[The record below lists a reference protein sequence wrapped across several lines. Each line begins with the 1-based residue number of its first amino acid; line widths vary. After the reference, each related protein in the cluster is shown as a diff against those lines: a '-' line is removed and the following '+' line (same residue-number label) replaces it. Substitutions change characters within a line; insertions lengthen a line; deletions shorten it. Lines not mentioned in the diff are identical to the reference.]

1 MWNEIVSLFSGLSV
15 IAMILLLVGLV
26 LLMVEVFVPGF
37 GVFGI
42 LGSVFSLGGI
52 ITKICLGT
60 TLNQVLIML
69 GFAVVSILVL
79 FIVLTISAR
88 IGFVK
93 HSSFVQDKT
102 SVPVNYDHVKE
113 YVKLVGK
120 IGFAKSDCNPVGKM
134 SYNEKIYEVN
144 SIDNFI
150 EKNSKI
156 KVVEVKGDR
165 IYVKKI

>member
-1 MWNEIVSLFSGLSV
+1 MWNEFVNLFSGLSV

-26 LLMVEVFVPGF
+26 LLMIEVFVPGF
-37 GVFGI
+37 GIFGI

-52 ITKICLGT
+52 ITKICIGT
-60 TLNQVLIML
+60 TLNQILIML
-69 GFAVVSILVL
+69 GFAVVSIIVL
-79 FIVLTISAR
+79 FVVLTISAR

-93 HSSFVQDKT
+93 RSALVQDKT

-113 YVKLVGK
+113 YAKLVGK

-134 SYNEKIYEVN
+134 SCNDKIYEVN
-144 SIDNFI
+144 SVDSFI
-150 EKNSKI
+150 EKNSKV

-165 IYVKKI
+165 IYVKKV